1 MESQHP
7 YHHEVQ
13 PERGKRTSALY
24 GERVVMVDDM
34 DSMLAAFARAL
45 TEATGGRAFFLLH
58 QGELPEPLVD
68 TILAVS
74 HDVVLL
80 DYHLARGQQGTNV
93 ARALKTR
100 APRVCIIGFSTDAS
114 AANDFRAAGADGFV
128 TKTPGDP
135 KACGAAIAMLVEEQS
150 GASRQR
156 RRA

>member
-1 MESQHP
+1 MGGSEYCGCSMRCRSDRDRCTSFLNPADVSSPTPVLSVAARVVRYCAQAMESQHP

-68 TILAVS
+68 TIL
-74 HDVVLL
+74 
-80 DYHLARGQQGTNV
+80 LAGTSTAV
-93 ARALKTR
+93 ART
-100 APRVCIIGFSTDAS
+100 GGGT
-114 AANDFRAAGADGFV
+114 
-128 TKTPGDP
+128 
-135 KACGAAIAMLVEEQS
+135 
-150 GASRQR
+150 
-156 RRA
+156 